1 MTLFRLYLA
10 VAWVTLTGY
19 TLLVGTEHG
28 WHLLPVFFAD
38 IAEMSWPGQ
47 FNVDFMTFL
56 GLSGIWVAWRQR
68 FSTAGIFLGLVAF
81 FGGMM
86 FLGAY
91 LLLLSFRPGADI
103 RSILLG
109 SRHSER
115 QIQEIPSTAIRQ
127 VEPTHR
133 E

>member
-10 VAWVTLTGY
+10 AVWVCLSAY
-19 TLLVGTEHG
+19 TFVVGTEHG
-28 WHLLPVFFAD
+28 WQLLPIFFAN
-38 IAEMSWPGQ
+38 IAEGSWSGQ

-68 FSTAGIFLGLVAF
+68 FSAVGILLGLVAF

-91 LLLLSFRPGADI
+91 LLLLSFRPGADM

-109 SRHSER
+109 SRRSGR
-115 QIQEIPSTAIRQ
+115 
-127 VEPTHR
+127 
-133 E
+133 